1 MGKHSLVKQNK
12 QAFNKTMAIALAAG
26 VSFGGVQV
34 VGPEMGLNTVAEAS
48 AAELDPSVVT
58 KAEFVSDKSGQ
69 NVFGTTVEATKEAYD
84 NFITTHGN
92 DFKLKLDFK
101 IPDDAQP
108 GDTFVIK
115 KEGTVGISNGSFSVK
130 GDIVAATEEGRKV
143 GQLYVADRQ
152 MTFKVSDQIAN
163 SINRTASFE
172 IPYDLDLR
180 YDGYKNEVDD
190 KEKDGMT
197 ARARTLSF
205 STVPPST
212 LTLNRVYKHKAPTAT
227 IYDREED
234 KPDIDYFSKVDIDR
248 GVMDVDLTPKIG
260 YANLS
265 ESTQEDG
272 TYTLDPSAKTRDV
285 TVRYTVDDPDGRI
298 FVVDPEMNLQV
309 EKFSPTKVKK

>member
-115 KEGTVGISNGSFSVK
+115 K
-130 GDIVAATEEGRKV
+130 R
-143 GQLYVADRQ
+143 
-152 MTFKVSDQIAN
+152 
-163 SINRTASFE
+163 
-172 IPYDLDLR
+172 R
-180 YDGYKNEVDD
+180 YGWN
-190 KEKDGMT
+190 
-197 ARARTLSF
+197 
-205 STVPPST
+205 
-212 LTLNRVYKHKAPTAT
+212 
-227 IYDREED
+227 I
-234 KPDIDYFSKVDIDR
+234 
-248 GVMDVDLTPKIG
+248 
-260 YANLS
+260 
-265 ESTQEDG
+265 
-272 TYTLDPSAKTRDV
+272 
-285 TVRYTVDDPDGRI
+285 
-298 FVVDPEMNLQV
+298 
-309 EKFSPTKVKK
+309 